1 MDDYYFMNKKV
12 VFLDI
17 DGTFRDPVYGI
28 PDSAVKAVENARK
41 NGHIVIICT
50 GRTMGLI
57 PDDIDKNAFDGFI
70 AGGGCHIEYCG
81 KTIFD
86 SEISSDRILKI
97 CNGLDRLGISYRIET
112 QKSVYMTP
120 DMADKLG
127 FLGCTAD
134 MNSELRQMTAVNN
147 KFQFRY
153 TIDDY
158 RKNPVSASKIC
169 TLSREKDFNDILS
182 IADGYYTIKH
192 SDAKNSIVN
201 TEIIQQGC
209 DKGSAIKRMADYLK
223 IDPNVCISFGDSMN
237 DVDMFAAS
245 GFSAAMANGEKKL
258 IEKADMVCPH
268 IMEDGLYKG
277 FKKIGLI

>member
-1 MDDYYFMNKKV
+1 MNKKV

-28 PDSAVKAVENARK
+28 PDSAVEAVENARK

-112 QKSVYMTP
+112 KKSVYMTP
-120 DMADKLG
+120 EMADKLG

-169 TLSREKDFNDILS
+169 TLSRDANFNDILL
-182 IADGYYTIKH
+182 IAEGYYTIKH

-209 DKGSAIKRMADYLK
+209 DNGSAIKRMADYLK
-223 IDPNVCISFGDSMN
+223 IDQSVCIAFGDSMN

-245 GFSAAMANGEKKL
+245 GFSAAMSNGEKRL